1 MWQILESSIMR
12 ILRNSICFFIIF
24 SINTFS
30 QENDFQ
36 VWESIRISKKI
47 YKRTNVYLSH
57 GLRFRENSTILD
69 KNYLD
74 IKIAHRIR
82 KTDRRIIMGYR
93 ISNILEGSYSYNRN
107 RFYFDYIPNYTFKR
121 YKFSLRNRVEY
132 EGNNNSYNWFFRERC
147 NISYNIRKNPLEPFI
162 QVEYFLDIKKNIIDK
177 LRYSFG
183 ISYPIFNNVDASLYY
198 RLQQEINV
206 KNPNDLYILGIK
218 LKYKI

>member
-36 VWESIRISKKI
+36 VWESIRVSKKI
-47 YKRTNVYLSH
+47 YKRTNAYLSH

-93 ISNILEGSYSYNRN
+93 ISNILDLN
-107 RFYFDYIPNYTFKR
+107 FDAGIFTEFK
-121 YKFSLRNRVEY
+121 FLICPFLILV
-132 EGNNNSYNWFFRERC
+132 
-147 NISYNIRKNPLEPFI
+147 NISPIGSTKVI
-162 QVEYFLDIKKNIIDK
+162 FL
-177 LRYSFG
+177 
-183 ISYPIFNNVDASLYY
+183 
-198 RLQQEINV
+198 LQT
-206 KNPNDLYILGIK
+206 
-218 LKYKI
+218 